1 MSALFV
7 AGLGF
12 AMAWLFTSAVRRYAL
27 HTNLLDH
34 PNDRSSH
41 TVPTPRGGGVAI
53 VASFMLLVLAMGL
66 LGLIEQ
72 RLMIAAL
79 GAGAVVALLG
89 FIDDRASLPARV
101 RFAGHALAAAW
112 CIGWMNAVPRVPIFG
127 HVVDLGWAGPA
138 LCGLFIVWM
147 INLFNFMDGI
157 DGIASVEAI
166 TTALGGALLWWLAG
180 SGTGWVA
187 AVAFA
192 GCVAG
197 FLAWN
202 WPPAKIFMGDAG
214 SGFLGLMVALL
225 ALWCGQSAP
234 ALFWSWFILIGCF
247 MVDATTTLVRRV
259 RRGERFFDAHRA
271 HAYQYAS
278 RRAGRHLPVT
288 LACGAINLLWLLPIA
303 ALVALGRLD
312 GVVGVVLAYVPL
324 VWLAFRFKAGD
335 RTAQAA
341 KAGV

>member
-1 MSALFV
+1 MSALLV

-12 AMAWLFTSAVRRYAL
+12 AMAWLFTWAVRRYAL

-53 VASFMLLVLAMGL
+53 VASFMLLALAMGL
-66 LGLIEQ
+66 LRLIEQ
-72 RLMIAAL
+72 RLMTAAL

-89 FIDDRASLPARV
+89 FLDDRASLPARV
-101 RFAGHALAAAW
+101 RFAGHALSAAW
-112 CIGWMNAVPRVPIFG
+112 CIGWMNAIPRVPIFG
-127 HVVDLGWAGPA
+127 QVVDLGWAGPA

-259 RRGERFFDAHRA
+259 LRGERFFEAHRA

-278 RRAGRHLPVT
+278 RLAGRHLPVT

-312 GVVGVVLAYVPL
+312 GVVGVALAYAPL
-324 VWLAFRFKAGD
+324 VWLAFRLKAGD

-341 KAGV
+341 EAGV